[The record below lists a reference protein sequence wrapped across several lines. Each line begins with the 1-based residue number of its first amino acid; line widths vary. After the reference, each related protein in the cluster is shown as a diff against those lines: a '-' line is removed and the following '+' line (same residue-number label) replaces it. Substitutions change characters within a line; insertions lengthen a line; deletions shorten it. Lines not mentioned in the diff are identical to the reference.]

1 MWIKLS
7 GEYLNL
13 AHIVRVK
20 ANKTFKGGQEEWA
33 VELEGIV
40 KGELSY
46 FTRYR
51 GLDAE
56 LVLHAL
62 EIRSRLEPTPAS
74 PGNGPHQATTNTVHD
89 VKIM

>member
-13 AHIVRVK
+13 DHIVRI
-20 ANKTFKGGQEEWA
+20 KTSKSFKHGEPEWS
-33 VELEGIV
+33 VDLEGII
-40 KGELSY
+40 KGELTY

-51 GLDAE
+51 GVDAE
-56 LVLHAL
+56 IVMHAL
-62 EIRSRLEPTPAS
+62 EIASRLEPAPTDAVNAPS
-74 PGNGPHQATTNTVHD
+74 RGTVHD